1 MLLTVLGGCNQKIDL
16 DQLFYSTVT
25 LKVADT
31 SYFVLN
37 LQLKETITLEAVELP
52 TYHNLEMEVIEF
64 TTNQTPEGWE
74 KSRKLSFPAKV
85 NEDTPV
91 TVVFISRD
99 PAIDVTVNKEVSLTI
114 NGESYVITSEDNS
127 FFTSKKWIQLNPFF
141 ILILFLHL

>member
-1 MLLTVLGGCNQKIDL
+1 M
-16 DQLFYSTVT
+16 
-25 LKVADT
+25 
-31 SYFVLN
+31 
-37 LQLKETITLEAVELP
+37 P
-52 TYHNLEMEVIEF
+52 THHNLEMEVIEF